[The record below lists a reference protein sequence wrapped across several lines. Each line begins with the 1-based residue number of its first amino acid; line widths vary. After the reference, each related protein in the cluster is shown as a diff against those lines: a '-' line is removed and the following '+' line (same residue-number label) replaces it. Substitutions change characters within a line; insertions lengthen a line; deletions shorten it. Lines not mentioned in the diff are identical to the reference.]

1 MGIGFYH
8 GDCMDFMRDKPDGF
22 YDLAIVD
29 PPYGGGGHSFSNV
42 ESRFCRW
49 FDKYMIA
56 HPEANKMKVC
66 RTGGT
71 WAMKYQSPQGGVFE
85 DAKNQLEFWDYAPP
99 KEYFDELFRVSK
111 NQIVWGGNYFDLPP
125 CRCFIVWRKLTISET
140 FTMAMAEYAWT
151 SFNANAKVFECA
163 PQGNSKHNRFH
174 PSEKPVRLYKWCL
187 NMFAEKGWKLL
198 DTHGGSM
205 SSAVAASELG
215 FDMDICEINDFY
227 FTKGK
232 ERVEKSMRQ
241 PSLF

>member
-1 MGIGFYH
+1 MAIDFFH
-8 GDCMDFMRDKPDGF
+8 GDCMDFMRDKPNGF

-29 PPYGGGGHSFSNV
+29 PPYGGSGKENDSDKISM
-42 ESRFCRW
+42 SRR
-49 FDKYMIA
+49 
-56 HPEANKMKVC
+56 
-66 RTGGT
+66 GGT
-71 WAMKYQSPQGGVFE
+71 WATKYGISMGGGINDTPIE
-85 DAKNQLEFWDYAPP
+85 TWDYAPP

-111 NQIVWGGNYFDLPP
+111 NQIIWGGNYFNLPP
-125 CRCFIVWRKLTISET
+125 CRCFIIWKKLTISEK

-151 SFNANAKVFECA
+151 SFNKNAKVFECA
-163 PQGNSKHNRFH
+163 PQGNPKEPRFH
-174 PSEKPVRLYKWCL
+174 LAQKPVRLYKWCL

-232 ERVEKSMRQ
+232 ERVEKSMKQ
-241 PSLF
+241 LNLFK